1 MQRYQQ
7 LSSEPRYQI
16 SGLSK
21 AGLQPAQIADEVG
34 VDKSTISRELR
45 RNKGQP
51 GWRPQQ
57 AQELRHER
65 RQACTNAKQFSLNDW
80 AQVEKLMQP
89 GMSPDPAA
97 QRLALEDSLQKWGR

>member
-21 AGLQPAQIADEVG
+21 AGLKQAQIADEVG

-45 RNKGQP
+45 RNQGQP
-51 GWRPQQ
+51 GWRPQPAQ
-57 AQELRHER
+57 ALRHAR
-65 RQACTNAKQFSLNDW
+65 CQACTNAKQF
-80 AQVEKLMQP
+80 
-89 GMSPDPAA
+89 
-97 QRLALEDSLQKWGR
+97 